1 MTHRE
6 RMLAAIRGEP
16 CDRLPYAPRLD
27 LWYRANKRAGKLPEK
42 YRDATLEDI
51 LEAHDLG
58 CHAVI
63 PPLKDIRSIDDEVDR
78 GIGIYNIWTFP
89 HRTVLENI
97 ERRYSVDGS
106 RTLVEY
112 ETPYGSITT
121 EVVYD
126 VGMKDA
132 GITISH
138 IASHA
143 FKTIDDYRPLGY
155 IFENATVEENYEGYE
170 NFNREVSDRGIAV
183 CYVNFAASPM
193 QYIMRDLMP
202 LERFFFELTDHP
214 KKIAELAQKINIY
227 HSKLLEKSLGCPGAE
242 VYFLG
247 SHYDGSITYP
257 RFFEKQ
263 ILPTLKSYSEKLHT
277 RGKYLLSHTDG
288 ENRGLLQYYTDAGI
302 DIADSITPRPMTN
315 LSYREVKEFFSGRI
329 TIMGGIPSIAL
340 LPPSMSRNR
349 YEEFLDEFFES
360 LGRGD
365 HVILGVSDTTPPQAE
380 FDRILR
386 VKERIER
393 FGRVPGVA

>member
-6 RMLAAIRGEP
+6 RMLAAIGGEP

-27 LWYRANKRAGKLPEK
+27 LWYRANRRAGTLPVE
-42 YRDATLEDI
+42 YRNATLEDI
-51 LEAHDLG
+51 LEAYDLG
-58 CHAVI
+58 YHTVI
-63 PPLKDIRSIDDEVDR
+63 PPLKDIRSIDDEIDR
-78 GIGIYNIWTFP
+78 GIGIYNIRTFP

-97 ERRYSVDGS
+97 ERRYHVEGS

-126 VGMKDA
+126 VGMEDA

-138 IASHA
+138 VASHA
-143 FKTIDDYRPLGY
+143 FKSVEDYIPLGY
-155 IFENATVEENYEGYE
+155 IFENASVEDNYEGYE
-170 NFNREVSDRGIAV
+170 DFHREIGDRGIAV
-183 CYVNFAASPM
+183 CYVNFAASAM

-202 LERFFFELTDHP
+202 LERFFFEINDHP
-214 KKIAELAQKINIY
+214 KKIKELAQKIDIY
-227 HSKLLEKSLGCPGAE
+227 HSNLLEKSLGCPEAD
-242 VYFLG
+242 VFFLG

-257 RFFEKQ
+257 AFFREH
-263 ILPTLKSYSEKLHT
+263 ILPTLKSYSEKLHA

-288 ENRGLLQYYTDAGI
+288 ENMGLLQFYPDAGI

-340 LPPSMSRNR
+340 LPLSMPSNL
-349 YEEFLDEFFES
+349 YEELLDEFFEA

-365 HVILGVSDTTPPQAE
+365 HAILGISDTTPPDAD